1 MSKRKSTIRRTNS
14 AETFP
19 NVQEYNR
26 QRNMLG
32 LPGHHELSVLAE
44 NPSYMT
50 TLNDSIPPNSGKKDN
65 LQYHREELANLQR
78 ELNEQR
84 EAERNL
90 DTVSHGSEVYAPT
103 PIRITQAPPMFNLPP
118 APGSKKS
125 SSRKSKKEP
134 SLFEPPT
141 ILKRQPFSGQ
151 TQTFTILNPRATRR
165 TKLPK
170 KKSKGG
176 KNKTKKRKTKKTKKN
191 KKNKK

>member
-1 MSKRKSTIRRTNS
+1 MSNRKSTIRRTNS

-50 TLNDSIPPNSGKKDN
+50 TLND
-65 LQYHREELANLQR
+65 LTEENPL
-78 ELNEQR
+78 
-84 EAERNL
+84 
-90 DTVSHGSEVYAPT
+90 YAPT
-103 PIRITQAPPMFNLPP
+103 PKRIKPPSPALTNLLNLPR
-118 APGSKKS
+118 PGEYTQSNEKYDREGLPPPPSLKKS

-141 ILKRQPFSGQ
+141 ILERQPFSSQ

-176 KNKTKKRKTKKTKKN
+176 KNKTKKRKAKKTKKN

>member
-1 MSKRKSTIRRTNS
+1 MSKKNTLRRTNS

-19 NVQEYNR
+19 DVQEYNR

-50 TLNDSIPPNSGKKDN
+50 ALNDLTEEKNKKKPQLYAPKASRPLPDLSKLLDIPPPG
-65 LQYHREELANLQR
+65 E
-78 ELNEQR
+78 
-84 EAERNL
+84 
-90 DTVSHGSEVYAPT
+90 SEPT
-103 PIRITQAPPMFNLPP
+103 TRHDGEGLPP
-118 APGSKKS
+118 APGSEKS
-125 SSRKSKKEP
+125 SSKSQKEP

-141 ILKRQPFSGQ
+141 ILERQPFSGQ

-176 KNKTKKRKTKKTKKN
+176 KNKTKKRKAKKTKKN
-191 KKNKK
+191 KK